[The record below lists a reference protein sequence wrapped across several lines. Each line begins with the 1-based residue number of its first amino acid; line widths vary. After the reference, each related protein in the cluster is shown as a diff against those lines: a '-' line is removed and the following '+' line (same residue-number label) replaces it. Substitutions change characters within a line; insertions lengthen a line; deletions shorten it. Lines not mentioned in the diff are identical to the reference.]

1 MINLRNMLLSE
12 SKQYKLSHSIYIKFK
27 NGHNESILLEVIFGE
42 ESRVS
47 NWGGPVWDTID
58 VLFLTCMVVTL

>member
-1 MINLRNMLLSE
+1 MKEIKV
-12 SKQYKLSHSIYIKFK
+12 KQYKLSHSIYVKFK
-27 NGHNESILLEVIFGE
+27 NGQNESILLEDIFGE
-42 ESRVS
+42 ERRVS